1 MQSEPKTPE
10 IDPRDVGIAPETTEP
25 PGRIYKQ
32 VVREVL
38 ARIDQ
43 RLADIERQAVTEPA
57 EGRASGRAPL
67 RNRLKRVSVG
77 LLVMAGVI
85 GAVVVWQRFDGDTAK
100 AMVARFT
107 PGFLTDAPATQ
118 DDQEAAQGAGSM
130 TVGTAADGTPS
141 SDARSAMADTPAA
154 PLDRTTPEPDGQQ
167 TTASVSPDMASTI
180 EKMSRDIA
188 TLGQGI
194 EELKASQE
202 QLSRDSAKATEQFKA
217 SEDQLIR
224 MLLRVSEQQTPQPKA
239 AVPTP
244 PRTKPPQARTGA
256 APPRGTWRVRARD
269 CRGCFRGAPHSSLAR
284 LRAEAV
290 SPRDVC
296 PLMGSDACTD
306 LIVPL

>member
-10 IDPRDVGIAPETTEP
+10 IDPRDVGIAPETEP

-57 EGRASGRAPL
+57 EGRAGGRTPF

-107 PGFLTDAPATQ
+107 PRFLTDAPSTQ

-130 TVGTAADGTPS
+130 TVGTAADGQPA
-141 SDARSAMADTPAA
+141 SDTRPAMADAPAA

-167 TTASVSPDMASTI
+167 STASMSPDMASTI

-188 TLGQGI
+188 TLGEGI
-194 EELKASQE
+194 EQLKASQE

-224 MLLRVSEQQTPQPKA
+224 MLLRVSEQQTPQPKTVVA
-239 AVPTP
+239 TP
-244 PRTKPPQARTGA
+244 PKTRTPQARTA
-256 APPRGTWRVRARD
+256 ATPPRGNVAR
-269 CRGCFRGAPHSSLAR
+269 
-284 LRAEAV
+284 
-290 SPRDVC
+290 PRQGLQGLFSRR
-296 PLMGSDACTD
+296 PT
-306 LIVPL
+306 

>member
-10 IDPRDVGIAPETTEP
+10 IDPRDVGIAPEPEP

-57 EGRASGRAPL
+57 EGHAGGRTPL
-67 RNRLKRVSVG
+67 RNRLKRVSIG

-85 GAVVVWQRFDGDTAK
+85 GAVFVWQRFDGDTAK

-107 PGFLTDAPATQ
+107 PRFLTDAPSTQ
-118 DDQEAAQGAGSM
+118 DDQEAAKGAGST
-130 TVGTAADGTPS
+130 TVGTAADGRPA
-141 SDARSAMADTPAA
+141 SDTRSAMADNPAT

-167 TTASVSPDMASTI
+167 STASASPDMASTI

-194 EELKASQE
+194 EQLKASQE

-224 MLLRVSEQQTPQPKA
+224 MLLRVSEQQTPQPKT
-239 AVPTP
+239 AVSTP
-244 PRTKPPQARTGA
+244 PRTRTPQARTA
-256 APPRGTWRVRARD
+256 APPRGSEAR
-269 CRGCFRGAPHSSLAR
+269 
-284 LRAEAV
+284 
-290 SPRDVC
+290 PRQGLQGLFSRR
-296 PLMGSDACTD
+296 PT
-306 LIVPL
+306 

>member
-10 IDPRDVGIAPETTEP
+10 IDTRDVGIAPEPEP

-57 EGRASGRAPL
+57 EGHAGAPT
-67 RNRLKRVSVG
+67 RRRLKRVSIG
-77 LLVMAGVI
+77 LLVVAGVI
-85 GAVVVWQRFDGDTAK
+85 GAVLVWQRFDGDTAK

-107 PGFLTDAPATQ
+107 PRFLTDAPSTQ
-118 DDQEAAQGAGSM
+118 DDQEAAQGAGST
-130 TVGTAADGTPS
+130 TVGTAADGRPA
-141 SDARSAMADTPAA
+141 SDARSAMADAPAA
-154 PLDRTTPEPDGQQ
+154 PLDRITPEPDGQQ
-167 TTASVSPDMASTI
+167 STAAASPDMASTI

-194 EELKASQE
+194 EQLKSNQE

-224 MLLRVSEQQTPQPKA
+224 MLLRVSEQQTPQPKS
-239 AVPTP
+239 AVTTP
-244 PRTKPPQARTGA
+244 PRTRAPQARTA
-256 APPRGTWRVRARD
+256 ASPPRGNAAR
-269 CRGCFRGAPHSSLAR
+269 
-284 LRAEAV
+284 
-290 SPRDVC
+290 PRQGL
-296 PLMGSDACTD
+296 PGLFSRRPT
-306 LIVPL
+306 

>member
-10 IDPRDVGIAPETTEP
+10 IDPRDVGIAPETEP

-57 EGRASGRAPL
+57 EGRAGGRTPL

-107 PGFLTDAPATQ
+107 PRFLTDASSTP

-130 TVGTAADGTPS
+130 TVGTAADGKPS
-141 SDARSAMADTPAA
+141 SDARPVMADTPAA

-167 TTASVSPDMASTI
+167 STASVPPDMASTI

-188 TLGQGI
+188 TLGEGI
-194 EELKASQE
+194 EQLKASQE

-224 MLLRVSEQQTPQPKA
+224 MLLRLSDQQTAQPKTA
-239 AVPTP
+239 TSPSQ
-244 PRTKPPQARTGA
+244 RTRTPQASTTA
-256 APPRGTWRVRARD
+256 ASPPRGSVAR
-269 CRGCFRGAPHSSLAR
+269 
-284 LRAEAV
+284 
-290 SPRDVC
+290 PRQGLQGLFSRR
-296 PLMGSDACTD
+296 PT
-306 LIVPL
+306 

>member
-43 RLADIERQAVTEPA
+43 RLADIERQAVTEPSDGQSQA
-57 EGRASGRAPL
+57 GARAMFG
-67 RNRLKRVSVG
+67 NRLKRVSIG

-85 GAVVVWQRFDGDTAK
+85 GAVVVWQRSDGDTAK
-100 AMVARFT
+100 AMVARFM
-107 PGFLTDAPATQ
+107 PRFLTNAQ
-118 DDQEAAQGAGSM
+118 DDQEAAQGAAGSM
-130 TVGTAADGTPS
+130 TVGTAADGSRTS
-141 SDARSAMADTPAA
+141 SDARSAMADAPAA
-154 PLDRTTPEPDGQQ
+154 PLDRTTPEPDGQA
-167 TTASVSPDMASTI
+167 TAPVSSDMASTI
-180 EKMSRDIA
+180 EKMSRDIV

-224 MLLRVSEQQTPQPKA
+224 MLLRVSEQQTPQPKTVVA
-239 AVPTP
+239 TP
-244 PRTKPPQARTGA
+244 PRTRTPQARTA
-256 APPRGTWRVRARD
+256 ASPPRASATR
-269 CRGCFRGAPHSSLAR
+269 
-284 LRAEAV
+284 
-290 SPRDVC
+290 PRQGLQGLFSRR
-296 PLMGSDACTD
+296 PT
-306 LIVPL
+306 